1 VSQKV
6 IGVID
11 EVVKTATIIAKKR
24 DWPVLPID
32 RNSPKG
38 DFAIICFPAAKILK
52 KDPSWIATEIG
63 KILIDNEGVLSTE
76 TEKGYCNVTIDWNK
90 IGADTI
96 LEIMGTNYGK
106 GNVKKEKIL
115 IEHTSANPTGPF
127 HMGRARNPIIGD
139 SIARLLKYYGHDVST
154 EYYVNDTGRQAA
166 TLAFGV
172 ANYKGNGN
180 GKKDHE
186 LVECYRS
193 ASEDLKNSEDAKSKI
208 YEKMELIESGNK
220 KVLNEVKDAAKMM
233 LEGMK
238 ESLKILGTEAETYF
252 HESDLISS
260 GEVVK
265 VIELLKKSNLCKE
278 EKGAYYLDL
287 AKESIAGRNQKFF
300 FTRKNGLS
308 LYTTRDIAYHID
320 KFRRFDR
327 ALNILGEDHKLQS
340 KLLGIALRELN
351 SKKPQALFYSF
362 VNLPGGKMSTRAGRV
377 VYLDDVMEQIV
388 KLALEKLSETDL
400 SNVDKEILAEQIG
413 IGALRY
419 NILKV
424 QAEKGFTFN
433 IDEALNLQGDS
444 APFAMYSHARASAIL
459 RNYSKNTPNCKLE
472 NILVESEIRLLRTL
486 SKWPNTVEKA
496 VDNLAIHY
504 IPNYIHTLASDFNQ
518 FYRDCP
524 VIGNNNENFRINLVV
539 CSKKILSES
548 LSILGLKAPEVM

>member
-1 VSQKV
+1 MSQKV

-96 LEIMGTNYGK
+96 LEIRGTNYGK
-106 GNVKKEKIL
+106 GNVKREKIL

-139 SIARLLKYYGHDVST
+139 SIARLLEYYGHDVST

-238 ESLKILGTEAETYF
+238 QSLKILGTETETYF
-252 HESDLISS
+252 HESDLIAS

-287 AKESIAGRNQKFF
+287 AKENIAGRNQKFF
-300 FTRKNGLS
+300 FTRENGLS

-351 SKKPQALFYSF
+351 SKSPQALFYSF

-400 SNVDKEILAEQIG
+400 SNIDKEILAEQIG

-472 NILVESEIRLLRTL
+472 NSLVESEIRLLRTL

-548 LSILGLKAPEVM
+548 LSILGLKAPEIM

>member
-1 VSQKV
+1 
-6 IGVID
+6 
-11 EVVKTATIIAKKR
+11 
-24 DWPVLPID
+24 
-32 RNSPKG
+32 
-38 DFAIICFPAAKILK
+38 
-52 KDPSWIATEIG
+52 
-63 KILIDNEGVLSTE
+63 
-76 TEKGYCNVTIDWNK
+76 
-90 IGADTI
+90 
-96 LEIMGTNYGK
+96 
-106 GNVKKEKIL
+106 
-115 IEHTSANPTGPF
+115 
-127 HMGRARNPIIGD
+127 
-139 SIARLLKYYGHDVST
+139 
-154 EYYVNDTGRQAA
+154 VNDTGRQAA

-172 ANYKGNGN
+172 ANYKGNGK

-193 ASEDLKNSEDAKSKI
+193 ASEDLKNSKDVKSRI

-220 KVLNEVKDAAKMM
+220 EALNEVKDAAKMM

-238 ESLKILGTEAETYF
+238 QSLKMLGTETETYY
-252 HESDLISS
+252 HESDLIAS

-278 EKGAYYLDL
+278 EKGAFYLDL
-287 AKESIAGRNQKFF
+287 EKENIAGRNQKFF
-300 FTRKNGLS
+300 FTRENGLS

-351 SKKPQALFYSF
+351 SERPQVLFYSF

-388 KLALEKLSETDL
+388 NLALEKLSETDL
-400 SNVDKEILAEQIG
+400 STVDKEILAEQIG

-444 APFAMYSHARASAIL
+444 APFAMYSHARASAII
-459 RNYSKNTPNCKLE
+459 RNYSKNTPAFKLE
-472 NILVESEIRLLRTL
+472 NSLDESEIRLLRTL

-496 VDNLAIHY
+496 VNNLAIHY

-524 VIGNNNENFRINLVV
+524 VIGNSNENFRINLVV

-548 LSILGLKAPEVM
+548 LSILGLKAPEIM

>member
-1 VSQKV
+1 MSQKV
-6 IGVID
+6 IGIID
-11 EVVKTATIIAKKR
+11 EVIKTVTIITKKR
-24 DWPVLPID
+24 DWPILPID

-38 DFAIICFPAAKILK
+38 DFAIICFPAAKTLK

-63 KILIDNEGVLSTE
+63 KNLKDNDWVLSTE

-90 IGADTI
+90 IGKETI
-96 LEIMGTNYGK
+96 LEIMKSNYGE
-106 GNVKKEKIL
+106 GNVKREKIL

-139 SIARLLKYYGHDVST
+139 SIARLLEYYGHNVST

-172 ANYKGNGN
+172 SNYKGNGK

-186 LVECYRS
+186 LVECYRR
-193 ASEDLKNSEDAKSKI
+193 ASDDLKNSQDVKSQI

-220 KVLNEVKDAAKMM
+220 EALNEVKDAAKMM

-238 ESLKILGTEAETYF
+238 ESLKNLGAEAETYY
-252 HESDLISS
+252 HESDLIAS

-265 VIELLKKSNLCKE
+265 VIDLLKESSLCKE

-287 AKESIAGRNQKFF
+287 EKENIAGRNQKFF
-300 FTRKNGLS
+300 FTRDNGLS
-308 LYTTRDIAYHID
+308 LYTTRDIAYHLD

-340 KLLGIALRELN
+340 KLLGIALRELK
-351 SKKPQALFYSF
+351 SEIPQALFYSF

-377 VYLDDVMEQIV
+377 VYLDDVMEQIIN
-388 KLALEKLSETDL
+388 LALEKLSETDL
-400 SNVDKEILAEQIG
+400 SIGDKEILAEQIG
-413 IGALRY
+413 ISALRY

-444 APFAMYSHARASAIL
+444 APFAMYSHARASSII
-459 RNYSKNTPNCKLE
+459 RNYNKNIPDFKLE
-472 NILVESEIRLLRTL
+472 NNLDDSEIRLLRTL

-548 LSILGLKAPEVM
+548 LSILGVKAPERM

>member
-1 VSQKV
+1 MSQRV

-24 DWPVLPID
+24 DWPALPID
-32 RNSPKG
+32 RNPPKG

-63 KILIDNEGVLSTE
+63 KILLDNEGVLSTE

-96 LEIMGTNYGK
+96 LEIMGNNYGK
-106 GNVKKEKIL
+106 GNVKREKIL

-139 SIARLLKYYGHDVST
+139 SIARLLEYYGHDVST

-238 ESLKILGTEAETYF
+238 ESLKILGTEADTYF
-252 HESDLISS
+252 HESDLIAS

-287 AKESIAGRNQKFF
+287 AKENIAGRNQKFF

-351 SKKPQALFYSF
+351 SERPQALFYSF

-524 VIGNNNENFRINLVV
+524 VIGNNSENFRINLVV

-548 LSILGLKAPEVM
+548 LSILGLKAPEIM

>member
-1 VSQKV
+1 MSQKV
-6 IGVID
+6 ISIIE
-11 EVVKTATIIAKKR
+11 EVVKTVSIILKKKN
-24 DWPVLPID
+24 WPVLPID
-32 RNSPKG
+32 RNPPKG
-38 DFAIICFPAAKILK
+38 DFALICFPAAKVLK

-63 KILIDNEGVLSTE
+63 KNLQDNVWVLSTE
-76 TEKGYCNVTIDWNK
+76 IEKGYCNVTIDWNK
-90 IGADTI
+90 IGEDTI
-96 LEIMGTNYGK
+96 LEIMDLNYGK
-106 GNVKKEKIL
+106 GSIKREKIL

-139 SIARLLKYYGHDVST
+139 SIARLLEYYGHDVST

-172 ANYKGNGN
+172 ATYKGNGK

-193 ASEDLKNSEDAKSKI
+193 ASEDLKNSADVKSKI
-208 YEKMELIESGNK
+208 YDKMELIESGNK
-220 KVLNEVKDAAKMM
+220 EALNEVKDAAKMM

-238 ESLKILGTEAETYF
+238 ESLKNLGTEAETYY
-252 HESDLISS
+252 HESDLIAS
-260 GEVVK
+260 GEVIK
-265 VIELLKKSNLCKE
+265 VIELLKKSDLCKE

-287 AKESIAGRNQKFF
+287 EKENIAGRNQKFF
-300 FTRKNGLS
+300 FTRENGLS

-351 SKKPQALFYSF
+351 LEGPQALFYSF

-377 VYLDDVMEQIV
+377 VYLDDVMEQII

-400 SNVDKEILAEQIG
+400 SPVDKGILAEQIG

-444 APFAMYSHARASAIL
+444 APFAMYSHARASAII
-459 RNYSKNTPNCKLE
+459 RNYSKNIPDFKLE
-472 NILVESEIRLLRTL
+472 NDIDDSEIRLLRTL

-524 VIGNNNENFRINLVV
+524 VIGDNKEDFRINLVV

-548 LSILGLKAPEVM
+548 LSILGVKAPERM

>member
-1 VSQKV
+1 MSQKV

-287 AKESIAGRNQKFF
+287 AKENIAGRNQKFF
-300 FTRKNGLS
+300 FTRENGLS

-351 SKKPQALFYSF
+351 SKSPQALFYSF

-400 SNVDKEILAEQIG
+400 SNIDKEILAEQIG

-472 NILVESEIRLLRTL
+472 NSLVESEIRLLRTL

-548 LSILGLKAPEVM
+548 LSILGLKAPEIM

>member
-1 VSQKV
+1 
-6 IGVID
+6 
-11 EVVKTATIIAKKR
+11 
-24 DWPVLPID
+24 
-32 RNSPKG
+32 
-38 DFAIICFPAAKILK
+38 
-52 KDPSWIATEIG
+52 
-63 KILIDNEGVLSTE
+63 
-76 TEKGYCNVTIDWNK
+76 
-90 IGADTI
+90 
-96 LEIMGTNYGK
+96 
-106 GNVKKEKIL
+106 
-115 IEHTSANPTGPF
+115 
-127 HMGRARNPIIGD
+127 
-139 SIARLLKYYGHDVST
+139 
-154 EYYVNDTGRQAA
+154 
-166 TLAFGV
+166 
-172 ANYKGNGN
+172 
-180 GKKDHE
+180 
-186 LVECYRS
+186 
-193 ASEDLKNSEDAKSKI
+193 
-208 YEKMELIESGNK
+208 
-220 KVLNEVKDAAKMM
+220 MM

-238 ESLKILGTEAETYF
+238 ESLKILGTEADTYF
-252 HESDLISS
+252 HESDLIAN

-300 FTRKNGLS
+300 FTRENGLS

-351 SKKPQALFYSF
+351 SKRPQALFYSF

-548 LSILGLKAPEVM
+548 LSILGLKAPEIM